1 MKNPQSSVMYSV
13 IAPGARSPG
22 SLSRARSPGG
32 STDVEESCVAAAS
45 ESDASGGGLG
55 GILAPAPDRV
65 IVRPLRLQ
73 HCLQRAKDALGLV
86 CVVGRVIADVDVN
99 SVEARFG
106 PSVDREMRLGQ
117 QHRS

>member
-22 SLSRARSPGG
+22 VLSRARSPGDLSSARPPGG
-32 STDVEESCVAAAS
+32 STGVEESCVAAAS

-65 IVRPLRLQ
+65 IVRALRLQ
-73 HCLQRAKDALGLV
+73 HRLQRAKDALGLV
-86 CVVGRVIADVDVN
+86 GVVGRVVADVDVD
-99 SVEARFG
+99 SDEARFR
-106 PSVDREMRLGQ
+106 P
-117 QHRS
+117 